1 MKRRTAHWAGAHGRG
16 GRQGAAEEGT
26 EGISEGAGEES
37 GPTWERRLRPHEL
50 GAVREIRAGLRA
62 LLAGRAGSELA
73 RTAEL
78 LASELVTNALVHTDG
93 AAVFTARLTGG
104 RLHVAV
110 RDFLSRPPVAV
121 ADPAAWTA
129 DASPGSG
136 PLATSGRGLL
146 LVDCLADAWGV
157 RRHAVGKAVW
167 FVLDP
172 ALHAK
177 EP

>member
-16 GRQGAAEEGT
+16 GRQGAAG

-37 GPTWERRLRPHEL
+37 GPSWERRLRPHEL
-50 GAVREIRAGLRA
+50 GAVREVRAGLRA

-73 RTAEL
+73 GTAEL

-121 ADPAAWTA
+121 TGPAEWTA
-129 DASPGSG
+129 DASPDAG
-136 PLATSGRGLL
+136 PVATSGRGLL